1 MGVFLFLYFLKI
13 KITKIYIS
21 IYNLQFYTLVA
32 RGRGDRVPVALPVGD
47 CMASACG
54 GRRATSAAPFGY
66 EDLSARCSVLPVH
79 AFAVRVPSYYTAS
92 AAHGLTPSEAM
103 HLDASAAH
111 VELACTACI
120 EACW

>member
-32 RGRGDRVPVALPVGD
+32 HGRGDRVPVALPVGD
-47 CMASACG
+47 CMATACG
-54 GRRATSAAPFGY
+54 GACRSADGRPAQRRSAT
-66 EDLSARCSVLPVH
+66 RI
-79 AFAVRVPSYYTAS
+79 YTRAC

-120 EACW
+120 EASW